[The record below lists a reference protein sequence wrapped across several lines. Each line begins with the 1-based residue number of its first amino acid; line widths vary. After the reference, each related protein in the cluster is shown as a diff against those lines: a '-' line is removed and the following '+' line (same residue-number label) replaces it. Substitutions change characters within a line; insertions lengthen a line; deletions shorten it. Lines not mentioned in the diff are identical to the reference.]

1 KDTTDKFELRLTEH
15 RKGIDFTD
23 IPTYGEKELSFK
35 KQRTGKASYSK
46 PKSRKKK
53 YNKHRVMKLSYF
65 VEILAQEQE
74 QTIQEPGPRQPKDS
88 EHGTEQIESLDASN
102 ITQYVFRE
110 DFDCTVAALIENQT
124 SFQQNCLSAIHT
136 MISH

>member
-1 KDTTDKFELRLTEH
+1 MNFETKSDNTQGLSKDALSHAGKDTTDKFELRLTEH

-53 YNKHRVMKLSYF
+53 YNKHR
-65 VEILAQEQE
+65 
-74 QTIQEPGPRQPKDS
+74 
-88 EHGTEQIESLDASN
+88 
-102 ITQYVFRE
+102 
-110 DFDCTVAALIENQT
+110 
-124 SFQQNCLSAIHT
+124 
-136 MISH
+136 